1 MKAVL
6 FTGMNEVQLVD
17 LPGPKPGL
25 GEVLI
30 EVRASGIC
38 HTDYEV
44 LKDNYG
50 TGAFTDTLAE
60 WRQLLSA

>member
-17 LPGPKPGL
+17 LPDPKPGL

>member
-17 LPGPKPGL
+17 LPDPKPGL

-60 WRQLLSA
+60 WGQLLSA